1 MSMASQDRG
10 VPTIFVI
17 PLIYFFVGFFLF
29 IALLYRERNLTIWA
43 LLVLGM
49 VSGAKLWARISL
61 SGITCQSA
69 VDKKKV
75 FPSQKLTLK
84 ISAENE
90 KFLPVW
96 LQVNVSVDN
105 LLHPPSGEATFTKE
119 SGLLWYQRAH
129 FQWELTAQRRGVY
142 QIGPTHILAGD
153 LFAFFSR
160 EKKIE
165 EFHHII
171 VYPRLVSLKSF
182 PLPRRDFF
190 GVHGAKSPVQDP
202 IYILGTRDY
211 QHGQPAKY
219 IHWKASAR
227 HHRLQEKIFDPTEQ
241 EKVLLVVDVDPFARN
256 KADEEFEHTLEIVA
270 SLAMRLDKKG
280 YAIGLV
286 TNGVTVGGGPTSVPI
301 TRNVKQ
307 LPAIL
312 EVLARL
318 QMESKRDLIDTLCR
332 GLELSWGISC
342 VHFSYEEN
350 EAVVGLKE
358 YFKQRK
364 TPVMFFVCRPQS
376 TSGEDRAEVWHKIHC
391 LDDICI
397 QEAERG

>member
-1 MSMASQDRG
+1 MASQDRG

-84 ISAENE
+84 ISTENN

-96 LQVNVSVDN
+96 LQLNVSVDN

-364 TPVMFFVCRPQS
+364 IPVMFFVCRPQS

>member
-1 MSMASQDRG
+1 MYMVSQDRG

-17 PLIYFFVGFFLF
+17 PLMQVIVGLLLF
-29 IALLYRERNLTIWA
+29 IALLHGERNLTILA

-49 VSGAKLWARISL
+49 AGGARLWTKISL
-61 SGITCQSA
+61 SGLKCHSA
-69 VDKKKV
+69 VDQQKV
-75 FPSQKLTLK
+75 FPGQKLTLR
-84 ISAENE
+84 ISTEND

-96 LQVNVSVDN
+96 LRVNVPVDSP
-105 LLHPPSGEATFTKE
+105 LRPASGETTLTKE
-119 SGLLWYQRAH
+119 SSLLWYQRAH
-129 FQWELTAQRRGVY
+129 FQWELTAQRRGVH
-142 QIGPTHILAGD
+142 QIGPAHIFAGD

-160 EKKIE
+160 EKKAE

-182 PLPRRDFF
+182 SLPRRDLF
-190 GVHGAKSPVQDP
+190 GVPGAKSPVQDP

-227 HHRLQEKIFDPTEQ
+227 HHRLQEKIFEPTER
-241 EKVLLVVDVDPFARN
+241 EKVLLVVDVDRFARN

-270 SLAMRLDKKG
+270 SLAVRLDKKG

-286 TNGVTVGGGPTSVPI
+286 TNGVMVGEGPTSVPI

-318 QMESKRDLIDTLCR
+318 QMEPKRDLIDTLCR

-342 VHFSYEEN
+342 VHFSCEEN

-358 YFKQRK
+358 YFKLRK
-364 TPVMFFVCRPQS
+364 IPVMFFVCRPCPP
-376 TSGEDRAEVWHKIHC
+376 TEEDKAKVWHKIYR

-397 QEAERG
+397 KEAERG